1 MSVWESLLCF
11 YGTALP
17 DHPAKRRTV
26 LNLAHLSRKT
36 WGVPRVVQRR
46 GIKFELDLN
55 DAIPRSIFYLGYY
68 EPWETTWLEQIL
80 APGWTVLDVGAH
92 VGYYSLLCAKG
103 VGPGGSVYAFEP
115 CAATFAKLRRNLELN
130 PGLNVRP
137 EAIAV
142 ADHLEYMC
150 MAEGDNSNTGSSYMI
165 DKESG
170 VSGVPVTT
178 LDEFVQKLRIARVDL
193 IKADVEGYEMKVL
206 GGAEKTLARFRPR
219 LMIEVNPDALIR
231 CGTSAENVID
241 ALRARNY
248 ATYEATR
255 RALRPFNRLPPSG
268 KYLNVIAL
276 PKDGEPVSDKP

>member
-1 MSVWESLLCF
+1 MSAWESLLCF

-17 DHPAKRRTV
+17 DHPSKRRTV
-26 LNLAHLSRKT
+26 LNLAHLSRRT
-36 WGVPRVVQRR
+36 WGTLRVAERR

-68 EPWETTWLEQIL
+68 EPRETTWLERTL

-103 VGPGGSVYAFEP
+103 VAPRGSVYAFEP

-142 ADHLEYMC
+142 ADHSEYMC
-150 MAEGDNSNTGSSYMI
+150 MAEGGNSNTGTSYII
-165 DKESG
+165 DKDSG
-170 VSGVPVTT
+170 NSGVPITT
-178 LDEFVQKLRIARVDL
+178 LDEFVEQNQIARVDF

-206 GGAEKTLARFRPR
+206 VGAEKTLARFRPR
-219 LMIEVNPDALIR
+219 LMMEVSPDALIR
-231 CGTSAENVID
+231 CGDSAEDMIE

-248 ATYEATR
+248 SIFEATR
-255 RALRPFNRLPPSG
+255 RGLRLFNRLPAPG
-268 KYLNVIAL
+268 KYQNVIAL
-276 PKDGEPVSDKP
+276 PKKRDPG